1 MATRIL
7 VVEDEFIIAE
17 DISETL
23 RGLGYDV
30 VGNATNY
37 FEAIQFLDE
46 KTTDAVLVDI
56 NLGDKKDGI
65 DVGSAIKEKYNLPFI
80 FITSHAD
87 KTTVDRA
94 KHLKP
99 NGYLVKPF
107 DKNDLYTSIE
117 IAISNFNANTIG
129 TLASAE
135 PAENPENVVF
145 IKDGTTFVKL
155 RHDEIWFVKSDGN
168 YISIHTAQK
177 KYLIRKTLKDFGA
190 TLPAD
195 TFLQVYK
202 SYIINLHHIQSVHS
216 DHVIVKQ
223 QEIPIGREFKEA
235 FLKKVNIT

>member
-23 RGLGYDV
+23 RSLGYEV

-37 FEAIQFLDE
+37 YEAVKFLDV

-56 NLGDKKDGI
+56 NLGGKKDGI
-65 DVGSAIKEKYNLPFI
+65 DVGTAIKETYKLPFI

-117 IAISNFNANTIG
+117 IALSNFTANT
-129 TLASAE
+129 AAAP
-135 PAENPENVVF
+135 PAEAADDPEHTVF
-145 IKDGTTFVKL
+145 IKDGTSFVKL
-155 RHDEIWFVKSDGN
+155 KHEEIWFVKSDGN
-168 YISIHTAQK
+168 YISIHTPQK
-177 KYLIRKTLKDFGA
+177 KYLIRKTLKDFGS
-190 TLPAD
+190 TLPPD
-195 TFLQVYK
+195 TFFQVYK

-216 DHVIVKQ
+216 DHVTVKQ

-235 FLKKVNIT
+235 FLKKVNLS

>member
-23 RGLGYDV
+23 RSLGYEV

-37 FEAIQFLDE
+37 FEAIQFLEE
-46 KTTDAVLVDI
+46 KKTDAVLVDI
-56 NLGDKKDGI
+56 NLGGKKDGI
-65 DVGSAIKEKYNLPFI
+65 DVGTSIKETYRLPFI

-94 KHLKP
+94 KNLKP

-117 IAISNFNANTIG
+117 IALSNFSSPAPTRV
-129 TLASAE
+129 AE
-135 PAENPENVVF
+135 PSETADNTVF

-168 YISIHTAQK
+168 YINIHTAQK

-190 TLPAD
+190 TLPPD
-195 TFLQVYK
+195 TFFQVYK
-202 SYIINLHHIQSVHS
+202 SYLINLHHIQSVHA
-216 DHVIVKQ
+216 DHVMVKQ
-223 QEIPIGREFKEA
+223 HEIPIGREFKES
-235 FLKKVNIT
+235 FLKKVNLG